1 METKRNK
8 ILKNVHMLSPPKRLM
23 EEYCTIL
30 VKMAF
35 DSPTKT
41 KAIANLQLLANVEVM
56 LCLLCIFP
64 LFELVHSL
72 IKFSYMVHLFVIL

>member
-8 ILKNVHMLSPPKRLM
+8 ILKNVHMLPLPKKLM
-23 EEYCTIL
+23 EEYCILL

-41 KAIANLQLLANVEVM
+41 KEVANLQLLANVEVM

-72 IKFSYMVHLFVIL
+72 ITFS